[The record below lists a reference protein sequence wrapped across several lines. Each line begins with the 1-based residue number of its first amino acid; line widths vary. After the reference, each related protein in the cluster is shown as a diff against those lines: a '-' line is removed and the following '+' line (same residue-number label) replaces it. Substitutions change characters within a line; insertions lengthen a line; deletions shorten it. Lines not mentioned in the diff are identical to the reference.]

1 MADSTSIVSGH
12 RKDEAMSSSPYML
25 YGSDNPGAVITSVK
39 LNGENYNEWSSEM
52 VNALQAKRKL
62 GFIKGT
68 LKKPDEESP
77 DHDHWLTVNSMI
89 VGWIRTSIEPNVRST
104 VTYITDAY
112 QLWEDLKQRFS
123 VGNTVRVHQ
132 IKAQLASCR
141 QEGRS
146 ILEYFGKLSTLWEEL
161 QVYQPVHACTC
172 GAAVAMAKERE
183 HEKIHQF
190 VMGLDDSR
198 FGNIS
203 TNVIGLDP
211 LPSLGEIYNKMV
223 REEQRL
229 TTARGR
235 DHQPEAVGF
244 VARQHSNSSQRDST
258 NDSTSSKGDNSIMRA
273 RSICS
278 HCGRTGHEKRDC
290 WQLVGFPDWFND
302 RSGGRGN
309 GAGNRGRGRGTNSRG
324 RGQANVAQATSSN
337 SSFPELTT
345 DQWKVLSQMIQEKA
359 GNSAS
364 DKLSGPFFEDSDW
377 SR

>member
-1 MADSTSIVSGH
+1 MADLTVVTK
-12 RKDEAMSSSPYML
+12 KDEAVSSSPYVL
-25 YGSDNPGAVITSVK
+25 YASDNPGTKISSVQ

-68 LKKPDEESP
+68 LKKPDENSP
-77 DHDHWLTVNSMI
+77 DLDNWLTVNSMI
-89 VGWIRTSIEPNVRST
+89 VGWIRASIEPKVRST

-141 QEGRS
+141 QDGQS
-146 ILEYFGKLSTLWEEL
+146 ILDYFGKLSTLWEEL

-172 GAAVAMAKERE
+172 GAAAAMAKERE

-211 LPSLGEIYNKMV
+211 LPSLGEIYSKMV

-229 TTARGR
+229 ASARSKDQQG
-235 DHQPEAVGF
+235 EAVGF
-244 VARQHSNSSQRDST
+244 CGSTELVSFFSTGQRRDIKQRRQLHSAIAITLLSL
-258 NDSTSSKGDNSIMRA
+258 
-273 RSICS
+273 RSYM
-278 HCGRTGHEKRDC
+278 
-290 WQLVGFPDWFND
+290 P
-302 RSGGRGN
+302 
-309 GAGNRGRGRGTNSRG
+309 
-324 RGQANVAQATSSN
+324 
-337 SSFPELTT
+337 
-345 DQWKVLSQMIQEKA
+345 
-359 GNSAS
+359 
-364 DKLSGPFFEDSDW
+364 
-377 SR
+377 